1 MRADSDFSPAVAEL
15 LDRYTPLPQTEPDWE
30 AISSETVDSSRRW
43 TGRRFVPL
51 AAALAAIVLALAM
64 VTPLGGAVRNRLG
77 DFSAWLQG
85 TPGEAVSE
93 EEQRAFDQA
102 NATWGSF
109 PGSPQLRQL
118 ADVEADGASY
128 RLLGFRSEGSLCLRI
143 VARGSARGSTLM
155 CAPVSDLRNDES
167 PARVLVADWGVG
179 RGTKT
184 KEIGFDTVRSAHAQV
199 TAGIAADGVEAVEL
213 VDDQGRH
220 RVPTQSNAFIYVA
233 EEPEVGQRVT
243 KVQARLDKDDRLVD
257 IPLAVAPFGIGGGF
271 GAWTTKLGSRAGRR
285 RSNAAPSAVG
295 SAGSTGARIV
305 ASRSRMCSPVGR
317 LRNTR
322 SSLVGC

>member
-1 MRADSDFSPAVAEL
+1 M
-15 LDRYTPLPQTEPDWE
+15 
-30 AISSETVDSSRRW
+30 
-43 TGRRFVPL
+43 
-51 AAALAAIVLALAM
+51 LALAV
-64 VTPLGGAVRNRLG
+64 VTPLGGAVRNKLG

-85 TPGEAVSE
+85 TPGEPVSE

-155 CAPVSDLRNDES
+155 CAPVSDLRNDEA

-184 KEIGFDTVRSAHAQV
+184 KQVGFDTVRSAHAQV
-199 TAGIAADGVEAVEL
+199 TAGIAADGVEAIEL

-243 KVQARLDKDDRLVD
+243 KVQARLDKTTAWSTSRLQSPRSADRRVRRWKRD
-257 IPLAVAPFGIGGGF
+257 
-271 GAWTTKLGSRAGRR
+271 WRAGRADEGRTPRRR
-285 RSNAAPSAVG
+285 RSDRLARPARGPWRTGPEMFAGRPAPPTA
-295 SAGSTGARIV
+295 
-305 ASRSRMCSPVGR
+305 
-317 LRNTR
+317 R
-322 SSLVGC
+322 SSSVGC

>member
-1 MRADSDFSPAVAEL
+1 M
-15 LDRYTPLPQTEPDWE
+15 
-30 AISSETVDSSRRW
+30 
-43 TGRRFVPL
+43 
-51 AAALAAIVLALAM
+51 
-64 VTPLGGAVRNRLG
+64 
-77 DFSAWLQG
+77 
-85 TPGEAVSE
+85 SE

-155 CAPVSDLRNDES
+155 CAPVSDLRNDEA

-199 TAGIAADGVEAVEL
+199 TAGIAADGVEAIEL

-271 GAWTTKLGSRAGRR
+271 GAGNAAGEPGGPTKVERRVVGGRIGWLDRRENRGEPVRDIFAGRPTPRHGEVVFGRVLTPDPSSSKRVAIFETRGGRAARPGDPPREMICSYVVTRGGMGGGCNLVDDLFPR
-285 RSNAAPSAVG
+285 RLLHLRLVHRSV
-295 SAGSTGARIV
+295 V
-305 ASRSRMCSPVGR
+305 AISSPRSLAWRA
-317 LRNTR
+317 TR
-322 SSLVGC
+322 